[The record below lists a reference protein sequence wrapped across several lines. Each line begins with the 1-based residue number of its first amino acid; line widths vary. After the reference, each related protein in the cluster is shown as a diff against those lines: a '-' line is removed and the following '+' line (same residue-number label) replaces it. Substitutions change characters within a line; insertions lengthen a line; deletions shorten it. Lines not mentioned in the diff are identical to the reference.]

1 MVQYKLTY
9 FDFSGSRGEECRLA
23 LHVAGV
29 DFVDQ
34 RITREAW
41 LALKPSTPY
50 GSIPVLE
57 AEGKPPLAQSNAILS
72 YVGQRYGLL
81 PRDPW
86 TAAEHLAILESVEE
100 LRAKLTHTNTLTD
113 PATKQLAR
121 EDFTKGPLRSWSQAV
136 ERQVRGPFV
145 AGGEIS
151 VADIKIQ
158 QIMSSFKK
166 GVIDH
171 VPTDCFAS
179 CTRLEALHDAVLAHP
194 KVAEWKARHST

>member
-23 LHVAGV
+23 LFVAGV

-41 LALKPSTPY
+41 LALKASTPY
-50 GSIPVLE
+50 GSVPVLE
-57 AEGKPPLAQSNAILS
+57 VEGKPALAQSNAILS
-72 YVGQRYGLL
+72 YVGHRYGLL
-81 PRDPW
+81 PREPW
-86 TAAEHLAILESVEE
+86 QAAQHVAILEAAEE
-100 LRAKLTHTNTLTD
+100 LRAKLTHTNSLTD
-113 PATKQLAR
+113 PAAKKQAR
-121 EDFTKGPLRSWSQAV
+121 EDFAQGPLRAWSAAV
-136 ERQVRGPFV
+136 ERQVQGPFV
-145 AGGEIS
+145 AGGELS

-171 VPTDCFAS
+171 VPTDSFA
-179 CTRLEALHDAVLAHP
+179 RFEKLEALHDAVLAHP
-194 KVAEWKARHST
+194 KVAAWKARH

>member
-41 LALKPSTPY
+41 LELKPSTPY
-50 GSIPVLE
+50 GSVPVLE
-57 AEGKPPLAQSNAILS
+57 AEGKPALAQSNAILS

-86 TAAEHLAILESVEE
+86 QAAQHLAILESVEE
-100 LRAKLTHTNTLTD
+100 LRAKLTSTNTLTD
-113 PATKQLAR
+113 PATKKQAR
-121 EDFTKGPLRSWSQAV
+121 EDFAQGPLRSWSQAV

-171 VPTDCFAS
+171 VPTDSFAS
-179 CTRLEALHDAVLAHP
+179 CPKLEALHDAVLAHP
-194 KVAEWKARHST
+194 KVAEWKARH

>member
-50 GSIPVLE
+50 GSVPVLE
-57 AEGKPPLAQSNAILS
+57 AEGKPALAQSNAILG
-72 YVGQRYGLL
+72 YVGHRYGLL

-86 TAAEHLAILESVEE
+86 RAAQHVAILEAVEE

-113 PATKQLAR
+113 PETKKQAR
-121 EDFTKGPLRSWSQAV
+121 VDFASGPLRAWSQAV
-136 ERQVRGPFV
+136 ERQLEGPFV
-145 AGGEIS
+145 AGAEIS

-166 GVIDH
+166 GAIDH
-171 VPTDCFAS
+171 VPTDSFAS
-179 CTRLEALHDAVLAHP
+179 FPRLEALHDAVLAHP
-194 KVAEWKARHST
+194 KVAEWKARH